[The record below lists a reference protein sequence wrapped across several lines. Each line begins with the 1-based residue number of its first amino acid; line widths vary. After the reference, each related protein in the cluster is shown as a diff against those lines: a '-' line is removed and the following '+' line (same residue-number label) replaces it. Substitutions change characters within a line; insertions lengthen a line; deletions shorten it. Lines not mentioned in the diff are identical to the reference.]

1 MQRKLIHAAQWTMLA
16 VLAAPFAR
24 PGALYNFNSFDGP
37 GLNGGGTTVNG
48 INNSGYI
55 VGFSSDNA
63 ANPGL
68 LTNFVRNPNG
78 TFTTIN
84 INNDPLAMANGI
96 NNAQN
101 IVGTSGNQAF
111 LQKNSLTTVLPPVNG
126 STASE
131 VAFGINDHSVIVGQY
146 TDSATDTQPGFV
158 YNGSSYTILNPVIT
172 AAVVNAQ
179 SVNNAGLVAGFYST
193 DGVHQHGFLFNDV
206 TDDFRLLSDPSV
218 SNLLL
223 TQFLSIN
230 DNGLAAGYYQT
241 NDGSQHGFIY
251 NINTN
256 SYSFL
261 DDPNAAASG
270 VSITQITGI
279 NDSNEIAGFYVDAA
293 SGLQRG
299 FDATVAAPEPRTLLL
314 FAGGLISVFFIRRLR
329 GAQAGVRSIGSPSG
343 RER

>member
-1 MQRKLIHAAQWTMLA
+1 
-16 VLAAPFAR
+16 
-24 PGALYNFNSFDGP
+24 
-37 GLNGGGTTVNG
+37 
-48 INNSGYI
+48 
-55 VGFSSDNA
+55 
-63 ANPGL
+63 
-68 LTNFVRNPNG
+68 
-78 TFTTIN
+78 
-84 INNDPLAMANGI
+84 
-96 NNAQN
+96 
-101 IVGTSGNQAF
+101 
-111 LQKNSLTTVLPPVNG
+111 
-126 STASE
+126 
-131 VAFGINDHSVIVGQY
+131 
-146 TDSATDTQPGFV
+146 
-158 YNGSSYTILNPVIT
+158 
-172 AAVVNAQ
+172 
-179 SVNNAGLVAGFYST
+179 VNNAGLVAGFYST
-193 DGVHQHGFLFNDV
+193 DGVHQHGFLFIDV

-314 FAGGLISVFFIRRLR
+314 FAGGLISVLFIRRLR
-329 GAQAGVRSIGSPSG
+329 GAQAGVGSIGSPSG
-343 RER
+343 RAR